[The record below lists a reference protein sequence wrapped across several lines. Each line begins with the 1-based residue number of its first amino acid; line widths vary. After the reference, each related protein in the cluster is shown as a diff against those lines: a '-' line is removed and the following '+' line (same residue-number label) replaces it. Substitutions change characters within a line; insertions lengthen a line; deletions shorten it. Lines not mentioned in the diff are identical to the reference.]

1 MVYCN
6 RMRTLRLGLI
16 GILGIGVAA
25 YVYAHPPRLT
35 AGGIDFSAFYCG
47 ARVLSTGADPYQ
59 YEPVRS
65 CEHANRQWSRR
76 SDIVAVPL
84 PPYALGILIPLARL
98 PYAQASLLWFM
109 LLVVSALAIVWAILQ
124 LADLPFL
131 VVGTCVALA
140 VFLQA
145 MPTGALAP
153 IPLALL
159 CAAAVML
166 TRKLWNATAA
176 LLGFACIEPHVAL
189 PVLLATF
196 VLVREMRWRIVA
208 VASALILFSLALG
221 RLELNT
227 EYLSKYLPAHALSEL
242 GSVVQFGLSS
252 MLHNFGVP
260 DGAAL
265 AIGSAQY
272 GLFVFAGILLARSLR
287 REVPAMTVLV
297 PLAFA
302 VTGGPYIHLTQ
313 IAGVLPLAFVTASR
327 TRSRVAWAG
336 IVLLTVPWNLLNA
349 LTPNAL
355 VVPRAHEVMLKAL
368 AHQAA
373 PGGFA
378 YIANA
383 LVYLGIACTFWS
395 VMAGRNRRLR

>member
-1 MVYCN
+1 
-6 RMRTLRLGLI
+6 MRTLRLGLI
-16 GILGIGVAA
+16 GILSIGVAG
-25 YVYAHPPRLT
+25 YIYAHPPKLT

-65 CEHANRQWSRR
+65 CEHENRQWSRR
-76 SDIVAVPL
+76 SDIVAAPL

-98 PYAQASLLWFM
+98 PYAQAGLLWFM
-109 LLVVSALAIVWAILQ
+109 LLVVSTLVIVWAIRQ

-131 VVGTCVALA
+131 VVGTCVAFA

-166 TRKLWNATAA
+166 ARRLWNVTAV

-189 PVLLATF
+189 PVLIATF
-196 VLVREMRWRIVA
+196 VLVREMRWRIAA
-208 VASALILFSLALG
+208 VAFAVIFFSLAIG
-221 RLELNT
+221 RAALNI
-227 EYLSKYLPAHALSEL
+227 EYLTKYLPAHAISEL
-242 GSVVQFGLSS
+242 GYVAQFGLSS

-260 DGAAL
+260 DRAAL
-265 AIGSAQY
+265 AVGSAQY
-272 GLFVFAGILLARSLR
+272 ALFVIVGILLARSLR

-297 PLAFA
+297 PMALA
-302 VTGGPYIHLTQ
+302 VTGGPYINITQ

-327 TRSRVAWAG
+327 TLSKVAWAG

-349 LTPNAL
+349 LTPSTL
-355 VVPRAHEVMLKAL
+355 VVPRAHEVMLRAL
-368 AHQAA
+368 AHQATA
-373 PGGFA
+373 GGFA
-378 YIANA
+378 YIANV
-383 LVYLGIACTFWS
+383 LVYLGIACTYWS
-395 VMAGRNRRLR
+395 VLAGRSRRLS